1 MIGKILGKRYQVVEK
16 IGDGGTAFVY
26 KGMDNLLN
34 RHVTVKVLR
43 PEYVSDLDFV
53 RRFRR
58 EAQAAASLSHPNIV
72 SIYDVG
78 EEDGIRYIVMEY
90 IQGQSL
96 KELIDDLGRLPLRMA
111 VDYACQ
117 IAHALSKAHKHGI
130 IHRDIKP
137 HNILIGEDG
146 RLKVTDFGIAQAV
159 TASTVTYSDAFLGS
173 VHYFSPEQASGGQT
187 DEKSDIYSLGI
198 VLYEM
203 LTGKVPYSGDSPVS
217 VALKHIQE
225 PFPKPREINSQIP
238 VQVERIIRK
247 AVEKNPENRYFS
259 AREMSG
265 ELSNFLNGRENVAAD
280 QLLAPNPRQTGQTEN
295 VKMTGKRRL
304 KPIHRAALVAALLMI
319 ALLIFGVLMLRA
331 YWVVPDVEVP
341 VVEGELLSQA
351 ATILTEAGLVHRVAD
366 QVVSDI
372 VPSGHVISQ
381 SPAAG
386 RVVKK
391 GREIELVLSIG
402 PDMVEVEDVVGKMVR
417 EATLLLEGQGFA
429 VEVLERH
436 SEELSGT
443 VITQNPGKGHRISRG
458 STVTLN
464 VSIGGKPFPVRDLRG
479 LNLEDAK
486 KWLDLFG
493 LGLRFVAEEHS
504 DTYAAGQV
512 IDQSPTAGELVQ
524 AGTSVDLTVS
534 KGSGRPVL
542 QRHEIQILT
551 NDIPIGEEVTV
562 IVRDGSGE
570 RTEKFRNTGEQF
582 ITFGLGS
589 GEVEVRW
596 QNNVEIRNFP

>member
-1 MIGKILGKRYQVVEK
+1 MIGRILGKRYQVVEK
-16 IGDGGTAFVY
+16 IGDGGTAFVF

-43 PEYVSDLDFV
+43 PEYVSDQDFV

-96 KELIDDLGRLPLRMA
+96 KELIDDLGRLPVRMA

-217 VALKHIQE
+217 VALKHLQE

-238 VQVERIIRK
+238 IPVERIIRK
-247 AVEKNPENRYFS
+247 AVEKNPENRYAS
-259 AREMSG
+259 AREMTG

-280 QLLAPNPRQTGQTEN
+280 ELLVPTKERQTEK
-295 VKMTGKRRL
+295 VKLKEKSRL
-304 KPIHRAALVAALLMI
+304 KPVHKVALAAAALMI
-319 ALLIFGVLMLRA
+319 ALLVVGVLMLRA

-351 ATILTEAGLVHRVAD
+351 ASILTEAGLAYRVAD

-372 VPSGHVISQ
+372 VPSGRVISQ
-381 SPAAG
+381 SPAAA
-386 RVVKK
+386 RIVKK
-391 GREIELVLSIG
+391 GREIELILSTG
-402 PDMVEVEDVVGKMVR
+402 PDLVEVEDVVGKMVR
-417 EATLLLEGQGFA
+417 EARLLLEGQGFV
-429 VEVLERH
+429 VEVQERH
-436 SEELSGT
+436 NEELSG
-443 VITQNPGKGHRISRG
+443 IIIAQDPGKGHRIPRG
-458 STVTLN
+458 SIVTIN
-464 VSIGGKPFPVRDLRG
+464 VSIGGRPFPVRNLRG

-486 KWLDLFG
+486 KWLELFG
-493 LGLRFVAEEHS
+493 LELRFVDEKYS
-504 DTYAAGQV
+504 DTFAAGLV
-512 IDQSPTAGELVQ
+512 IDQLPAAGESVQ
-524 AGTSVDLTVS
+524 PGTSVDLTIS
-534 KGSGRPVL
+534 KGPGQSGL

-551 NDIPIGEEVTV
+551 DGIPIGEEVTV
-562 IVRDGSGE
+562 IVRDASAE
-570 RTEKFRNTGEQF
+570 RTEKYRNTGEPI
-582 ITFGLGS
+582 ITFGWGN

>member
-16 IGDGGTAFVY
+16 IGDGGTAFVF

-96 KELIDDLGRLPLRMA
+96 KELIDDLGRLPIRMA

-203 LTGKVPYSGDSPVS
+203 MTGKVPYSGDSPVS

-225 PFPKPREINSQIP
+225 PFPKPREINAQIP
-238 VQVERIIRK
+238 LPVERIIRK
-247 AVEKNPENRYFS
+247 AVEKNPENRYVS

-265 ELSNFLNGRENVAAD
+265 ELSNYLNGRENLAAE
-280 QLLAPNPRQTGQTEN
+280 QALASKIEQTEN
-295 VKMTGKRRL
+295 QGLNKKRSL
-304 KPIHRAALVAALLMI
+304 QPIHKAAIIAALLMI
-319 ALLIFGVLMLRA
+319 ALLVVGLLMLRE
-331 YWVVPDVEVP
+331 YWIVPDVEVP
-341 VVEGELLSQA
+341 AVEGELLSQA
-351 ATILTEAGLVHRVAD
+351 ASILSEAGLAHRVAD

-386 RVVKK
+386 RVVKE

-402 PDMVEVEDVVGKMVR
+402 PDLVEVEDVVGKMVR
-417 EATLLLEGQGFA
+417 EATLLLEGQGFE

-436 SEELSGT
+436 SEEVSGT
-443 VITQNPGKGHRISRG
+443 VIAQNPGRGHRISRG

-464 VSIGGKPFPVRDLRG
+464 VSIGGRPFPVRDLRG

-486 KWLDLFG
+486 KWLELFG
-493 LGLRFVAEEHS
+493 LELGFVAEDS
-504 DTYAAGQV
+504 SNTFAAGQV
-512 IDQSPTAGELVQ
+512 IDQVPAAGELVQ
-524 AGTSVDLTVS
+524 AGASVDLTIS
-534 KGSGRPVL
+534 KGPGQPGL
-542 QRHEIQILT
+542 QRHEIRIPT
-551 NDIPIGEEVTV
+551 EDIPIGEEVTV
-562 IVRDGSGE
+562 IVRDASGE
-570 RTEKFRNTGEQF
+570 RTEKFRSTGAQI

>member
-16 IGDGGTAFVY
+16 IGDGGTAFVF

-43 PEYVSDLDFV
+43 PEYVSDQDFV

-96 KELIDDLGRLPLRMA
+96 KELIDDLGRLPIRMA

-159 TASTVTYSDAFLGS
+159 TASTVTYSDAFMGS

-238 VQVERIIRK
+238 VPVERIIRK
-247 AVEKNPENRYFS
+247 AVEKSPENRYVS

-280 QLLAPNPRQTGQTEN
+280 EVLVQNARQTEK
-295 VKMTGKRRL
+295 VKLAEKSRL
-304 KPIHRAALVAALLMI
+304 KPIHRAALVAAALII
-319 ALLIFGVLMLRA
+319 ALLVFGVLMLRA

-341 VVEGELLSQA
+341 AVEGELLSQA
-351 ATILTEAGLVHRVAD
+351 ASILTEAGLAHRVAD
-366 QVVSDI
+366 QVASDL
-372 VPSGHVISQ
+372 VPSGQVISQ

-391 GREIELVLSIG
+391 GREIELVLSTG
-402 PDMVEVEDVVGKMVR
+402 PDLVEVEDVVGKMVR
-417 EATLLLEGQGFA
+417 EASLLLEGQGFV

-436 SEELSGT
+436 SDEPSGT
-443 VITQNPGKGHRISRG
+443 VIASNPGKGHRISRG

-464 VSIGGKPFPVRDLRG
+464 VSIGGRPFPVRNLRG

-486 KWLDLFG
+486 KWLELFG
-493 LGLRFVAEEHS
+493 LQLGFVDEEDS
-504 DTYAAGQV
+504 DIYAAGQV
-512 IDQSPTAGELVQ
+512 MDQLPAAGELVQ
-524 AGTSVDLTVS
+524 AGTTIDLTVS
-534 KGSGRPVL
+534 KGPGQGYV
-542 QRHEIQILT
+542 
-551 NDIPIGEEVTV
+551 
-562 IVRDGSGE
+562 
-570 RTEKFRNTGEQF
+570 K
-582 ITFGLGS
+582 
-589 GEVEVRW
+589 VE
-596 QNNVEIRNFP
+596 

>member
-16 IGDGGTAFVY
+16 IGDGGTAFVF

-34 RHVTVKVLR
+34 RHVTIKVLR

-96 KELIDDLGRLPLRMA
+96 KELIDDLGRLPVRMA

-198 VLYEM
+198 VLFEM

-238 VQVERIIRK
+238 IAVERIIRK
-247 AVEKNPENRYFS
+247 AAEKNPENRYIS

-265 ELSNFLNGRENVAAD
+265 ELSNFLNGKENVATE
-280 QLLAPNPRQTGQTEN
+280 QLFTPNLSQTKN
-295 VKMTGKRRL
+295 LNSNKKRRL

-319 ALLIFGVLMLRA
+319 ALLIYGVLTLRA
-331 YWVVPDVEVP
+331 YWIVPDVEVP

-351 ATILTEAGLVHRVAD
+351 ASILADAGLAHRVSD
-366 QVVSDI
+366 QVVSDL
-372 VPSGHVISQ
+372 VPAGYVISQ

-391 GREIELVLSIG
+391 GREIELVLSTG
-402 PDMVEVEDVVGKMVR
+402 PDLVEVADVMGKMVR

-443 VITQNPGKGHRISRG
+443 VIAQNPGRGHRISRG
-458 STVTLN
+458 STVTIN

-486 KWLDLFG
+486 KWLELFG
-493 LGLRFVAEEHS
+493 LELRFVAEDDS
-504 DTYAAGQV
+504 DTFTAGQV
-512 IDQSPTAGELVQ
+512 IDQIPAAGELVQ
-524 AGTSVDLTVS
+524 AGTLVDLTVS
-534 KGSGRPVL
+534 KGPGQPGL
-542 QRHEIQILT
+542 QRHEIQIPT
-551 NDIPIGEEVTV
+551 NDIPVGEEVTV
-562 IVRDGSGE
+562 IVRDAAGE
-570 RTEKFRNTGEQF
+570 RTEKFRSTGEQ
-582 ITFGLGS
+582 IVTFGLGS